1 MTTTQTPTS
10 ALTRARQHPTVRAA
24 LALPGPARAAAL
36 TLLLLPA
43 AGLVAA
49 LTSLRTPDPHHAVPL
64 DGPSL
69 RSGATFK
76 ATEAHLDANLPG
88 RATLIAAVN
97 TARYLTTRGGTDEV
111 TLGRGGWLFL
121 RSELAATPGE
131 AGHLRARADLIAAL
145 SDSLRARGI
154 TLLVAVSPNKSRVQ
168 QAQLPGGRLPGWR
181 GDTYAAFQAL
191 LRERQVASVELLTPM
206 RRAAA
211 AQPQYYRTDTHW
223 NQAGAQTAA
232 AATAQAV
239 RALAPALPVTRF
251 STVRASSQPRPGD
264 LLRLMGLQDVP
275 DALRPPAD
283 QEAAQTTV
291 AQGGGLGAGLLGAA
305 PQVVLAGSSYGLRG
319 NFHGALQQALGSA
332 VLNVSREGADFSG
345 SLRPY
350 LHDPT
355 FRDTPPRVLVWEI
368 PERFLPVALADE
380 DRTPL
385 LP

>member
-1 MTTTQTPTS
+1 MCS
-10 ALTRARQHPTVRAA
+10 
-24 LALPGPARAAAL
+24 
-36 TLLLLPA
+36 
-43 AGLVAA
+43 
-49 LTSLRTPDPHHAVPL
+49 S
-64 DGPSL
+64 
-69 RSGATFK
+69 
-76 ATEAHLDANLPG
+76 
-88 RATLIAAVN
+88 
-97 TARYLTTRGGTDEV
+97 
-111 TLGRGGWLFL
+111 
-121 RSELAATPGE
+121 
-131 AGHLRARADLIAAL
+131 DL
-145 SDSLRARGI
+145 
-154 TLLVAVSPNKSRVQ
+154 
-168 QAQLPGGRLPGWR
+168 
-181 GDTYAAFQAL
+181 
-191 LRERQVASVELLTPM
+191 
-206 RRAAA
+206 
-211 AQPQYYRTDTHW
+211 
-223 NQAGAQTAA
+223 
-232 AATAQAV
+232 

-305 PQVVLAGSSYGLRG
+305 QQVVLAGSSYGLRG

-350 LHDPT
+350 LHDPA